1 MKLEQVLL
9 FKNILL
15 IILPVLLVIIVM
27 NIDWKENLL
36 KAGESGADFVGRI
49 LKKSKLNYFNFHS
62 IQKFLKTRGAVYMF
76 GEMATPVTFL
86 LVKLLAFLLLFM
98 VGISFN
104 SIPAGLILGV
114 LGFFMPDILL
124 NISNS
129 MDNDTMLSDIKC
141 IYDTLRIQ
149 TKAGVFLSA
158 SLCECYLAVKNRR
171 LKSALLELTN
181 DISTRREIDD
191 ALERFNEKFDFGQ
204 IDIFCIVIR
213 QSMESGRS
221 VKVLEDLSLQ
231 MNDLQRAIN
240 MKEKEALDRKVQVIE
255 LMLFVGLLAVTV
267 YSLGVEIISSA
278 LIF

>member
-1 MKLEQVLL
+1 MKLEQVLV

-27 NIDWKENLL
+27 NIDWKENLS

-98 VGISFN
+98 VGISFD

-114 LGFFMPDILL
+114 IGFFLPDILL
-124 NISNS
+124 NVSNS
-129 MDNDTMLSDIKC
+129 IDNDTMLSDIKC

-255 LMLFVGLLAVTV
+255 LMLFIGLLAVTV
-267 YSLGVEIISSA
+267 YSLGVEVISSA

>member
-15 IILPVLLVIIVM
+15 IILPVLLAIIVM
-27 NIDWKENLL
+27 NIDWKENLS

-98 VGISFN
+98 VGISFD

-114 LGFFMPDILL
+114 IGFFMPDILL
-124 NISNS
+124 NVSNS

-255 LMLFVGLLAVTV
+255 LMLFIGLLAVTV
-267 YSLGVEIISSA
+267 YSLGVEVISSA

>member
-27 NIDWKENLL
+27 NIDWKENLS

-62 IQKFLKTRGAVYMF
+62 IQKFLKARGAVYMF

-104 SIPAGLILGV
+104 SILAGLILGV
-114 LGFFMPDILL
+114 LGFFLPDILL
-124 NISNS
+124 NVSNS

-240 MKEKEALDRKVQVIE
+240 MKEKEALDRKVQIIE
-255 LMLFVGLLAVTV
+255 LMLFIGLLAVTV
-267 YSLGVEIISSA
+267 YSLGVEVISSA

>member
-15 IILPVLLVIIVM
+15 IILPILLVIIVM
-27 NIDWKENLL
+27 NIDWKDNLS

-49 LKKSKLNYFNFHS
+49 LKRSKLNYFNFHS
-62 IQKFLKTRGAVYMF
+62 IQKFLKTRGAIYMF
-76 GEMATPVTFL
+76 EEMATPVTFL

-98 VGISFN
+98 VGISFD

-114 LGFFMPDILL
+114 IGFFMPDILL
-124 NISNS
+124 NVSNS

-255 LMLFVGLLAVTV
+255 LMLFVGLLADTV
-267 YSLGVEIISSA
+267 YSLGVEVISSA
-278 LIF
+278 LVF

>member
-27 NIDWKENLL
+27 NIDWKENLS

-86 LVKLLAFLLLFM
+86 LVKLLAFLLLLM

-124 NISNS
+124 NVSNS

-255 LMLFVGLLAVTV
+255 LMLFIGLLAVTV
-267 YSLGVEIISSA
+267 YSLGVEVISSA

>member
-1 MKLEQVLL
+1 MKLEQVLI

-27 NIDWKENLL
+27 NIDWKENLS

-98 VGISFN
+98 VGISFD
-104 SIPAGLILGV
+104 SIPVGLILGV
-114 LGFFMPDILL
+114 LGFFLPDILL
-124 NISNS
+124 NVSNS
-129 MDNDTMLSDIKC
+129 IDNDTMLSDIKC

-171 LKSALLELTN
+171 LKSALLELAN

-267 YSLGVEIISSA
+267 YSLGVEVISSA

>member
-27 NIDWKENLL
+27 NIDWKENLS

-98 VGISFN
+98 VGISFD

-114 LGFFMPDILL
+114 IGFFMPDILL
-124 NISNS
+124 NVSNS
-129 MDNDTMLSDIKC
+129 IDNDTMLSDIKC

-255 LMLFVGLLAVTV
+255 LMLFIGLLAVTV
-267 YSLGVEIISSA
+267 YSLGVEVISSA

>member
-15 IILPVLLVIIVM
+15 IILPILLVIIVM
-27 NIDWKENLL
+27 NIDWKDNLS

-49 LKKSKLNYFNFHS
+49 LKKSKLNYFNFQS

-104 SIPAGLILGV
+104 SVPAGLTLGV
-114 LGFFMPDILL
+114 IGFFMPDILL
-124 NISNS
+124 NVSNS

-267 YSLGVEIISSA
+267 YSLGVEVISSA
-278 LIF
+278 LVF

>member
-27 NIDWKENLL
+27 NIDWKENLS

-86 LVKLLAFLLLFM
+86 LIKLLTFLLLFM

-104 SIPAGLILGV
+104 SIPVGLLLGV
-114 LGFFMPDILL
+114 VGFFMPDILL
-124 NISNS
+124 HVSNS

-255 LMLFVGLLAVTV
+255 LMLFIGLLAVTV
-267 YSLGVEIISSA
+267 YSLGVEVISSA

>member
-15 IILPVLLVIIVM
+15 IILPILLVIIVM
-27 NIDWKENLL
+27 NIDWKDNLS

-104 SIPAGLILGV
+104 CVPAGLILGV
-114 LGFFMPDILL
+114 IGFFMLDILL
-124 NISNS
+124 NVSNS

-267 YSLGVEIISSA
+267 YSLGVEVISSA

>member
-15 IILPVLLVIIVM
+15 IILPVLLVFIVM
-27 NIDWKENLL
+27 NIDWKENLS

-62 IQKFLKTRGAVYMF
+62 IQKFLKARGAVYMF

-98 VGISFN
+98 VGISFD

-114 LGFFMPDILL
+114 FGFFMPDILL
-124 NISNS
+124 NVSNS

-240 MKEKEALDRKVQVIE
+240 MKEKEALDRKVQAIE
-255 LMLFVGLLAVTV
+255 LMLFIGLLAVTV
-267 YSLGVEIISSA
+267 YSLGVEVISSA

>member
-9 FKNILL
+9 LKNVLL
-15 IILPVLLVIIVM
+15 IALPVLLVIIVM
-27 NIDWKENLL
+27 NIDWKENLS

-98 VGISFN
+98 VGISFD
-104 SIPAGLILGV
+104 SVPAGLILGV
-114 LGFFMPDILL
+114 IGFFMPDILL

-158 SLCECYLAVKNRR
+158 SLCECYLAVKNGR

-231 MNDLQRAIN
+231 MNDLQHAIN
-240 MKEKEALDRKVQVIE
+240 LKEKEALDRKVQVIE
-255 LMLFVGLLAVTV
+255 LLIFIGLLAVTV
-267 YSLGVEIISSA
+267 YSLGVEVMNSV

>member
-27 NIDWKENLL
+27 NIDWKENLS

-86 LVKLLAFLLLFM
+86 LVKLLAFLLLLM

-114 LGFFMPDILL
+114 IGFFMPDILL
-124 NISNS
+124 NVSNS

-255 LMLFVGLLAVTV
+255 LMLFIGLLAVTV
-267 YSLGVEIISSA
+267 YSLGVEVISSA

>member
-27 NIDWKENLL
+27 NIDWKENLS

-49 LKKSKLNYFNFHS
+49 LKKSRLNYFNFHS

-86 LVKLLAFLLLFM
+86 LVKMLAFLLLFM
-98 VGISFN
+98 VGISFD

-124 NISNS
+124 NVSNS

-240 MKEKEALDRKVQVIE
+240 MKEKEALDLKVQVIE
-255 LMLFVGLLAVTV
+255 LMLFIGLLAVTV
-267 YSLGVEIISSA
+267 YSLGVEVISSA

>member
-15 IILPVLLVIIVM
+15 IILPILIVIIVLK
-27 NIDWKENLL
+27 IDWKDNLSR
-36 KAGESGADFVGRI
+36 AGESGADFVGRI

-86 LVKLLAFLLLFM
+86 LVKLLAFLMLLM
-98 VGISFN
+98 
-104 SIPAGLILGV
+104 AGLSFDSVTAGLLLGV
-114 LGFFMPDILL
+114 FGFFLPDILL

-141 IYDTLRIQ
+141 IYDTLRVQ

-158 SLCECYLAVKNRR
+158 SLCECYLAVMNRR

-191 ALERFNEKFDFGQ
+191 ALERFNEKFDSGQ

-255 LMLFVGLLAVTV
+255 LLLFIGLLAVTV
-267 YSLGVEIISSA
+267 YSLGVEVLSSA

>member
-9 FKNILL
+9 FKKILL
-15 IILPVLLVIIVM
+15 IILPILLVIIVM
-27 NIDWKENLL
+27 NIDWKDNLS

-49 LKKSKLNYFNFHS
+49 LKKSKLNYFNFQS

-76 GEMATPVTFL
+76 GKMATPVTFL

-104 SIPAGLILGV
+104 SVPAGLTLGV
-114 LGFFMPDILL
+114 IGFFMPDILL
-124 NISNS
+124 NVSNS

-267 YSLGVEIISSA
+267 YSLGVEVISSA
-278 LIF
+278 LVF

>member
-15 IILPVLLVIIVM
+15 IVLPILLVIIVM
-27 NIDWKENLL
+27 NIDWKENLS
-36 KAGESGADFVGRI
+36 KAGGSGADFVGRI

-98 VGISFN
+98 VGISFD

-114 LGFFMPDILL
+114 IGFFMPDILL
-124 NISNS
+124 NVSNS

-255 LMLFVGLLAVTV
+255 LMLFIGLLAVTV
-267 YSLGVEIISSA
+267 YSLGVEVISSA

>member
-27 NIDWKENLL
+27 NIDWKENLS

-98 VGISFN
+98 VGISFD

-191 ALERFNEKFDFGQ
+191 ALERFNDKFDFGQ

-240 MKEKEALDRKVQVIE
+240 MKEKEALDRKVQIIE
-255 LMLFVGLLAVTV
+255 LMLFIGLLAVTV
-267 YSLGVEIISSA
+267 YSLGVEVISSA

>member
-27 NIDWKENLL
+27 NIDWKENLS

-86 LVKLLAFLLLFM
+86 LVKLMAFLLLFM
-98 VGISFN
+98 VGISFE

-124 NISNS
+124 NVSNS

-221 VKVLEDLSLQ
+221 IKVLEDLSMQ

-255 LMLFVGLLAVTV
+255 LMLFIGLLAVTV
-267 YSLGVEIISSA
+267 YSLGVEVISSA

>member
-9 FKNILL
+9 FKNVLL
-15 IILPVLLVIIVM
+15 IMLPVLLVIIVM
-27 NIDWKENLL
+27 NIDWKENLS

-49 LKKSKLNYFNFHS
+49 LKKSRLNYFNFHS
-62 IQKFLKTRGAVYMF
+62 IQKFLQTRGAVYMF

-86 LVKLLAFLLLFM
+86 LIKLLAFLMMFM
-98 VGISFN
+98 VGLSFK
-104 SIPAGLILGV
+104 SVPAGLLLGV
-114 LGFFMPDILL
+114 FGFFMPDILL
-124 NISNS
+124 NVSNS

-181 DISTRREIDD
+181 DISTRRDVDD

-231 MNDLQRAIN
+231 MNDLQHAIN
-240 MKEKEALDRKVQVIE
+240 LKEKETLDRKVQVIE
-255 LMLFVGLLAVTV
+255 LLIFIGLLAVTV
-267 YSLGVEIISSA
+267 YSLGVEVMNSV

>member
-15 IILPVLLVIIVM
+15 IILPILLVIIVM
-27 NIDWKENLL
+27 NIDWKDNLS

-104 SIPAGLILGV
+104 SVPAGLILGV
-114 LGFFMPDILL
+114 IGFFMPDILL
-124 NISNS
+124 NVSNS

-255 LMLFVGLLAVTV
+255 LMLFIGLLAVTV
-267 YSLGVEIISSA
+267 YSLGVEVISSA

>member
-27 NIDWKENLL
+27 NIDWKENLS

-49 LKKSKLNYFNFHS
+49 LKKSKLNYFNYHS

-98 VGISFN
+98 VGISFD
-104 SIPAGLILGV
+104 SIPAGLILGG
-114 LGFFMPDILL
+114 LGFFLPDILL
-124 NISNS
+124 NVSNS
-129 MDNDTMLSDIKC
+129 MDNDIMLSDIKC

-255 LMLFVGLLAVTV
+255 LMLFIGLLAVTV
-267 YSLGVEIISSA
+267 YSLGVEVISSA

>member
-98 VGISFN
+98 VGISFD

-124 NISNS
+124 NVSNS
-129 MDNDTMLSDIKC
+129 IDNDTMLSDIKC

-267 YSLGVEIISSA
+267 YSLGVEVISSA

>member
-27 NIDWKENLL
+27 NIDWKENLS

-98 VGISFN
+98 VGISFD

-114 LGFFMPDILL
+114 IGFFMPDILL
-124 NISNS
+124 HVSNS

-240 MKEKEALDRKVQVIE
+240 MKEKEALDRKVQVSE
-255 LMLFVGLLAVTV
+255 LMLFIGLLAVTV
-267 YSLGVEIISSA
+267 YSLGVEVISSA